1 MDYKRSYVLMWV
13 GVIAG
18 VILVL
23 VGAALELGWLFALG
37 LVTFAAMVLQ
47 TLFFF
52 HCPSCGGL
60 WDTRGGIPRLCGSP
74 VPRRAVFSNRS
85 ASVGSTPHSGK
96 AAS

>member
-52 HCPSCGGL
+52 RCPSCGGL
-60 WDTRGGIPRLCGSP
+60 WDTRGGIPHYCPKCGE
-74 VPRRAVFSNRS
+74 FIW
-85 ASVGSTPHSGK
+85 
-96 AAS
+96 